1 MAQDE
6 DAEAGMRA
14 AAGRDR
20 WDVVATLVLQAYGQE
35 LLEYLIATAR
45 SESDGADA
53 FSIFTERMWRGLPRF
68 RWEATARTWC
78 YTLARRALAEVKR
91 TAPARRAK
99 LHAPLSQT
107 PELAAL
113 AADVRT
119 RTVTFLRTAA
129 RDALAEVRDGLEPE
143 DRELLILR
151 VDRKLAWRDVARIMS
166 EDEALDAA
174 ALDRRTAALR
184 KRFEKLKDKLR
195 IAVER
200 TRST

>member
-1 MAQDE
+1 MAETE

-14 AAGRDR
+14 AAKRDR
-20 WDVVATLVLQAYGQE
+20 WDVVATLVLRAYGQE

-45 SESDGADA
+45 SEGDGNDA
-53 FSIFTERMWRGLPRF
+53 FSVFTERMWRGLPKF
-68 RWEATARTWC
+68 RWESTVRTWC
-78 YTLARRALAEVKR
+78 YTVARRALAEVKR

-119 RTVTFLRTAA
+119 RTVSFLRTAA
-129 RDALAEVRDGLEPE
+129 RDALAEVRDGLDPE

-151 VDRKLAWRDVARIMS
+151 VDRKLGWREVARILS
-166 EDEALDAA
+166 EDEDLGAA
-174 ALDRRTAALR
+174 ALERRSAALR
-184 KRFEKLKDKLR
+184 KRFEKLKEKLR

-200 TRST
+200 TRSS